1 MDVLSRLRQAIG
13 GVGNEESQSNSNDRL
28 KDTAEGSNDH
38 LRQSIPKFSLSSS
51 DLQKNPFRKQREN
64 VQTQAKQFRDNWLAI
79 RSTLFTPHQ
88 AALHHGI
95 SRTDLTDRLQSMCD
109 ALVFEANRA
118 DEDVDIA
125 GPCME
130 MLLEGD
136 ILGQLVR
143 LTANDR
149 ISGSQAEVVQLF
161 ASLIILLDERFLS
174 RQAVHRPLVRL
185 MRICVGDEFFQAKQN
200 TSIGTEL
207 EQDTIGINEDEEKRA
222 HRKFGRIGSAE
233 TLGFE
238 ERLVDLMCHIASR
251 LRNTPDLLIIFFRER
266 GGDEEARKAF
276 NLAMSSSPAHPSSR
290 LSTRAPS
297 PAQNQKNSP
306 IISSPLRPQ
315 DSESFT
321 DAGHATPSQ
330 ASSTSGSLSYDFP
343 LFSYLLRFVHRE
355 SRTGELARAGILF
368 LVDVAFTPGRR
379 NLARSTNTKA
389 GKNASLG
396 RSFASPYSKSA
407 RSGPRRSGTSTPQ
420 KHRIE
425 ADLGLGPNIA
435 LARFMV
441 ESDFSEVLGAGVGAV
456 YGLLPT
462 KLSLSKFSDE
472 NRDNHSD
479 ERRDAMLV
487 GQGESMVLGEGE
499 KVHAFNTEQDV
510 VSFQGAFTTNSEEV
524 RQQARI
530 LCDLLEFTQDILRTT
545 VKVSMD
551 ILPDKKS
558 ENADIAKQR
567 PIGSLELS
575 LLADQLTQ
583 SISVSLQSLF
593 LENILYPSM
602 LECSDLD
609 GSSTAVMTYLE
620 AMLSVLETENALSD
634 CIVGWLTG
642 SEASDSDSKVNAHN
656 FGSKAKRKSTAMI
669 QLEKEQ
675 SNMKLRQNSSYQTDA
690 FGRYTVRDLL
700 VDNLQITTQQSAMLS
715 ALRLA
720 TTLITFHG
728 RSTLSTVI
736 QIKDDP
742 LATAFPT
749 NLIEIMKEEED
760 FNNDFKEEQSI
771 GSDSSDEFVY
781 PGTEKDEEKF
791 LNRLNSLA
799 KQTVGGYKMQT
810 FSREMVNLLS
820 LVNRL
825 QIGDPKGVKTD
836 LHIDQSYSSTGFDNY
851 LEDATTGLMRD
862 SMGRSALRTWEEG
875 STVEVGIPTHN
886 RSNLPA
892 SCRRHKLQAS
902 DRLLRTLLLSL
913 CNYWRNRPEVNVAT
927 TGLLSAICSCPI
939 RSLEG
944 FLCHGRHNSE
954 MLLSIKTLDETRNIS
969 DWDQRDEMVDD
980 DLSDDER
987 TFMNQS
993 TLSLGQEKHEK
1004 VHLSN
1009 HDLSKA
1015 PVLLNILTALV
1026 DQLQRWRNNIA
1037 HFDKYLDERR
1047 RGLLFVE
1054 NLNEAL
1060 KLSGIDQSGELNEN
1074 ADTERGSSPFDLYSK
1089 QISLKR
1095 KEKDQ
1100 KEHVQP
1106 IKAIKNAEDMQIS
1119 LPPPPSATPT
1129 QEIFH
1134 QTELPDKDKKATAE
1148 RGSFARFFGRAIDK
1162 VQKDAASQANI
1173 SQTHQPPPKPFAQH
1187 FLQTASLII
1196 DVSDSVYLVD
1206 SSPWSIHFDP
1216 RKQDETQ
1223 EKSTEKKVKRTR
1235 FQNAA
1240 TSDSES
1246 EVIFTYPGSEKEG
1259 RIKDDDHMKEKD
1271 SVKVSLS
1278 TILDNA
1284 IILEETIK
1292 ELIAI
1297 LQVRRAYGV
1306 DATQVF

>member
-1 MDVLSRLRQAIG
+1 MDVLSRLKKAIG
-13 GVGNEESQSNSNDRL
+13 GAGNEERQTNSDNDQTSRDAASRQSLPRFTLSSQDLQSN
-28 KDTAEGSNDH
+28 
-38 LRQSIPKFSLSSS
+38 
-51 DLQKNPFRKQREN
+51 PFKKQRGN
-64 VQTQAKQFRDNWLAI
+64 VHTRAKQFRDNWLAI
-79 RSTLFTPHQ
+79 RSTLRTPHQ

-95 SRTDLTDRLQSMCD
+95 SRTDLIDRLQSMCD

-149 ISGSQAEVVQLF
+149 ISGSQAEIVQLF

-200 TSIGTEL
+200 TSTGTEL
-207 EQDTIGINEDEEKRA
+207 DQNIIGINEDEEKRA

-276 NLAMSSSPAHPSSR
+276 NLAMSSSPAPPSSR

-297 PAQNQKNSP
+297 PAQNQRNSP
-306 IISSPLRPQ
+306 IIPSPLRPQ

-321 DAGHATPSQ
+321 DAGRAASSP
-330 ASSTSGSLSYDFP
+330 ASSTSGALSYDFP

-368 LVDVAFTPGRR
+368 LVDVAFAPGRR
-379 NLARSTNTKA
+379 NLARSANTKA
-389 GKNASLG
+389 GKNASIG
-396 RSFASPYSKSA
+396 RSFGSPYTKSA
-407 RSGPRRSGTSTPQ
+407 RPGPRRSGTSTPQ

-441 ESDFSEVLGAGVGAV
+441 ESDFSEVLGAGIGAV

-462 KLSLSKFSDE
+462 KLSLSKFSDA
-472 NRDNHSD
+472 DDDSD
-479 ERRDAMLV
+479 SHERRHALLV

-499 KVHAFNTEQDV
+499 KVHMEQNTI
-510 VSFQGAFTTNSEEV
+510 SFQSAFTTNSEEV

-530 LCDLLEFTQDILRTT
+530 LCDLLEFTQDILRTA
-545 VKVSMD
+545 VKVSID
-551 ILPDKKS
+551 FSLNKNTV
-558 ENADIAKQR
+558 NADPAKPR
-567 PIGSLELS
+567 PTGSVELS

-602 LECSDLD
+602 LECSDVD
-609 GSSTAVMTYLE
+609 GSSIAVMTYLE
-620 AMLSVLETENALSD
+620 AILSVLETENALSD
-634 CIVGWLTG
+634 CVVGWLTG
-642 SEASDSDSKVNAHN
+642 SEASDLDSRNDAHH
-656 FGSKAKRKSTAMI
+656 FGMRAKRKSTAMI
-669 QLEKEQ
+669 QLEKEE
-675 SNMKLRQNSSYQTDA
+675 SSMKFRQNSSYQTDA
-690 FGRYTVRDLL
+690 FGRYTIRDLL
-700 VDNLQITTQQSAMLS
+700 VDNLQLSSQQSAVLS

-728 RSTLSTVI
+728 RSSLSTVI

-749 NLIEIMKEEED
+749 NLIEIMKEGD
-760 FNNDFKEEQSI
+760 DSNNDSKEFQSFD
-771 GSDSSDEFVY
+771 SDTSDEFVY

-791 LNRLNSLA
+791 LNRLHALA
-799 KQTVGGYKMQT
+799 KQTVGGYKMQKY
-810 FSREMVNLLS
+810 SREIITLLS
-820 LVNRL
+820 LMNRL
-825 QIGDPKGVKTD
+825 QVGDSKSVRD
-836 LHIDQSYSSTGFDNY
+836 SFDSQIDQTYSSTGFDNY
-851 LEDATTGLMRD
+851 LEDAATGLMRD
-862 SMGRSALRTWEEG
+862 SMGRSALRSWEDG
-875 STVEVGIPTHN
+875 SIIEAGDSTQD
-886 RSNLPA
+886 RSSLL
-892 SCRRHKLQAS
+892 SSYRRHKLQAT

-913 CNYWRNRPEVNVAT
+913 CNYWRNRPEVNVAA

-944 FLCHGRHNSE
+944 FLCHGRQSIE
-954 MLLSIKTLDETRNIS
+954 MLLSINTP
-969 DWDQRDEMVDD
+969 DQNEKGEEEDVD
-980 DLSDDER
+980 DLSEDEC
-987 TFMNQS
+987 TFMMQS
-993 TLSLGQEKHEK
+993 SLLSGQDKHEK
-1004 VHLSN
+1004 VSLSH
-1009 HDLSKA
+1009 HDLSKV
-1015 PVLLNILTALV
+1015 PVLLNILSALV
-1026 DQLQRWRNNIA
+1026 DQLQRWRKTIA

-1060 KLSGIDQSGELNEN
+1060 MLSGIDPSDQFKGQPNGN
-1074 ADTERGSSPFDLYSK
+1074 TEAEREPSPFDMYSK
-1089 QISLKR
+1089 QVSSKR
-1095 KEKDQ
+1095 KDENQ
-1100 KEHVQP
+1100 KGHVQP
-1106 IKAIKNAEDMQIS
+1106 VKALKKGEDIIS

-1129 QEIFH
+1129 QEAFH
-1134 QTELPDKDKKATAE
+1134 LPDASDKDKKATVE
-1148 RGSFARFFGRAIDK
+1148 RGNFARFFGRAANALSTADK
-1162 VQKDAASQANI
+1162 GQKDAI
-1173 SQTHQPPPKPFAQH
+1173 SQGSTHQAHQPPPKPFAQH

-1196 DVSDSVYLVD
+1196 DVNDSVYLVD

-1216 RKQDETQ
+1216 EKQEDSQ
-1223 EKSTEKKVKRTR
+1223 EKNTGKKIKRTR

-1240 TSDSES
+1240 LSDTEN
-1246 EVIFTYPGSEKEG
+1246 EVTFTYPGSEKKG
-1259 RIKDDDHMKEKD
+1259 KD
-1271 SVKVSLS
+1271 
-1278 TILDNA
+1278 
-1284 IILEETIK
+1284 
-1292 ELIAI
+1292 
-1297 LQVRRAYGV
+1297 
-1306 DATQVF
+1306 

>member
-1 MDVLSRLRQAIG
+1 MDVLSRLKQAIG
-13 GVGNEESQSNSNDRL
+13 GVGNEERQTNSDNDKGSRDAGSKQSAS
-28 KDTAEGSNDH
+28 T
-38 LRQSIPKFSLSSS
+38 FTLSSQ
-51 DLQKNPFRKQREN
+51 DPLKNPFKKQKEN
-64 VQTQAKQFRDNWLAI
+64 VQTRAKQFRDNWLAI
-79 RSTLFTPHQ
+79 RSTLLTPHQ
-88 AALHHGI
+88 AALHHGL
-95 SRTDLTDRLQSMCD
+95 SRTDLVDRLQSMCD

-200 TSIGTEL
+200 TSTGTEL
-207 EQDTIGINEDEEKRA
+207 DQSIIGINEDEEKRA

-276 NLAMSSSPAHPSSR
+276 NLAMSSSPAPPSSR

-297 PAQNQKNSP
+297 PAQNQRNSP
-306 IISSPLRPQ
+306 IIPSPLRPQ
-315 DSESFT
+315 DLESFT
-321 DAGHATPSQ
+321 DAGRGTSSP
-330 ASSTSGSLSYDFP
+330 ASSASGALSYDFP

-368 LVDVAFTPGRR
+368 LVDVAFAPGRR
-379 NLARSTNTKA
+379 NLARSTNTKTV
-389 GKNASLG
+389 KNASIG
-396 RSFASPYSKSA
+396 RSFGSPYSKSP
-407 RSGPRRSGTSTPQ
+407 RTGPRRSGTSTPQ

-441 ESDFSEVLGAGVGAV
+441 ESDFSEVLGAGIGAV

-472 NRDNHSD
+472 NDKGD
-479 ERRDAMLV
+479 LQERRDAMLV
-487 GQGESMVLGEGE
+487 GQGESMALGEGE
-499 KVHAFNTEQDV
+499 KVHLGQNDA
-510 VSFQGAFTTNSEEV
+510 SFQSVFTTGSEEV

-530 LCDLLEFTQDILRTT
+530 LCDLLEFTQDILRTA
-545 VKVSMD
+545 VKVSVD
-551 ILPDKKS
+551 FSVNKS
-558 ENADIAKQR
+558 TESADLAKPR
-567 PIGSLELS
+567 PAGSVELS

-583 SISVSLQSLF
+583 SISASLQSLF

-602 LECSDLD
+602 LECSDVD
-609 GSSTAVMTYLE
+609 SSSTAVMTYLE
-620 AMLSVLETENALSD
+620 AMLSVLETDNALSD

-642 SEASDSDSKVNAHN
+642 SEASDSDSKNDAHH
-656 FGSKAKRKSTAMI
+656 FGLRAKRKSTAMI

-675 SNMKLRQNSSYQTDA
+675 SSMKFRQNSSYQTDA
-690 FGRYTVRDLL
+690 FGRYTIRDLL
-700 VDNLQITTQQSAMLS
+700 VDNLQLSTQQSAVLS

-728 RSTLSTVI
+728 KSSLSTVI

-749 NLIEIMKEEED
+749 NLVEIMKEEED
-760 FNNDFKEEQSI
+760 SIKNSKELQSFD
-771 GSDSSDEFVY
+771 SDDSDESDEFVY
-781 PGTEKDEEKF
+781 PGTEKDDEKF
-791 LNRLNSLA
+791 LNRLHSMA
-799 KQTVGGYKMQT
+799 RQTVGGYKMQT
-810 FSREMVNLLS
+810 YSREIIALLS
-820 LVNRL
+820 LMRRL
-825 QIGDPKGVKTD
+825 QVGDARGTRSSFD
-836 LHIDQSYSSTGFDNY
+836 SSIDQTYSSTGFDNY
-851 LEDATTGLMRD
+851 LEDAATALMRD
-862 SMGRSALRTWEEG
+862 SMGRSALRLWEEVSIIEAG
-875 STVEVGIPTHN
+875 DSTHE
-886 RSNLPA
+886 RSRRLG
-892 SCRRHKLQAS
+892 SCRRHKLQAT
-902 DRLLRTLLLSL
+902 DRFLRTLLVSL
-913 CNYWRNRPEVNVAT
+913 CSYWRNRPEVNVAT

-944 FLCHGRHNSE
+944 FLCHGRQSSE
-954 MLLSIKTLDETRNIS
+954 MLLAIKSNDEEQGNS
-969 DWDQRDEMVDD
+969 DTNENGEEED
-980 DLSDDER
+980 DLSEDER
-987 TFMNQS
+987 TFMIQS
-993 TLSLGQEKHEK
+993 TLSFGQDKHGK
-1004 VHLSN
+1004 VLN
-1009 HDLSKA
+1009 HDLSKV

-1026 DQLQRWRNNIA
+1026 DQLQRWRRTIA
-1037 HFDKYLDERR
+1037 HFDRYLDERR

-1060 KLSGIDQSGELNEN
+1060 KLSGVDELEKSNEN
-1074 ADTERGSSPFDLYSK
+1074 TETERESTPFDVYSK
-1089 QISLKR
+1089 QISSKR
-1095 KEKDQ
+1095 KDDIQ
-1100 KEHVQP
+1100 KGHIQP
-1106 IKAIKNAEDMQIS
+1106 VKPLKNAEDVIS

-1129 QEIFH
+1129 QESFH
-1134 QTELPDKDKKATAE
+1134 QTDSSDRDKKATVE
-1148 RGSFARFFGRAIDK
+1148 RGNFARFFGRAANALSTADK
-1162 VQKDAASQANI
+1162 GQKDAVSQANTH
-1173 SQTHQPPPKPFAQH
+1173 QTHQPPPKPFAQH
-1187 FLQTASLII
+1187 FLQTASLIV

-1216 RKQDETQ
+1216 EKQEESQ
-1223 EKSTEKKVKRTR
+1223 EKNTGKKIKRTR

-1240 TSDSES
+1240 LSDTES
-1246 EVIFTYPGSEKEG
+1246 EVTFTYPGSEKNG
-1259 RIKDDDHMKEKD
+1259 KHDQDHIKEQD

-1284 IILEETIK
+1284 IILEETVK

-1306 DATQVF
+1306 DATQIV